1 MELTALFGS
10 AQKNRLA
17 EIPISE
23 IGTNPNQPRKHF
35 SSASIDELAASIKQ
49 HGLIQPITVRRGT
62 RSKYELV
69 AGERRVRACIA
80 AGLKNVDAIIISV
93 TNYDSAAMALI
104 ENLQRE
110 NLNYLEEG
118 EAYSNLITD
127 FGLTQEELAE
137 QIGKSQAYIANK
149 LRILKLSPE
158 IKKMLTEHKLTE
170 RHARALLRLE
180 TEELR
185 KTAVNHICKMQ
196 LNVAQ
201 TEKYIESLGAPSEKP
216 RKKGR
221 QIRIIKDIRI
231 FSNTIKQAI
240 DMMKQSGINAVSEK
254 NEAEDYIEY
263 VVRIPKT
270 PA

>member
-10 AQKNRLA
+10 AQKNKLA

-69 AGERRVRACIA
+69 AGERRLRACIA

-149 LRILKLSPE
+149 LRILKLS
-158 IKKMLTEHKLTE
+158 M
-170 RHARALLRLE
+170 
-180 TEELR
+180 
-185 KTAVNHICKMQ
+185 
-196 LNVAQ
+196 
-201 TEKYIESLGAPSEKP
+201 
-216 RKKGR
+216 
-221 QIRIIKDIRI
+221 
-231 FSNTIKQAI
+231 
-240 DMMKQSGINAVSEK
+240 
-254 NEAEDYIEY
+254 
-263 VVRIPKT
+263 
-270 PA
+270 